1 MKEERIILKEKLSL
15 SDEKHGIVCLT
26 GHVGIAHA
34 HGANNYQQDDGGGF
48 CAAGTIVSHALSV
61 DTRIREVSCTT
72 EKITVKLMG
81 GGSAVTM
88 PRRRVTPQEAA
99 MMKRAEG
106 KDALFSQGVAAE
118 VFGRVYGQGV
128 AETAG
133 PLSARFLQ
141 KGRPGKGL
149 CGS

>member
-1 MKEERIILKEKLSL
+1 MKEERIILKLKEKLSL

-99 MMKRAEG
+99 MMKRA
-106 KDALFSQGVAAE
+106 
-118 VFGRVYGQGV
+118 
-128 AETAG
+128 
-133 PLSARFLQ
+133 
-141 KGRPGKGL
+141 
-149 CGS
+149 